1 MIHLSN
7 LRFSYK
13 KKKIYEDFSL
23 SLEKPGIYGLFG
35 PNGSGKSTLLKMMS
49 GLLFA
54 QAGYIEVLGCV
65 PARREPKFLEQ
76 VYFVPEEFHLPN
88 IGMAALLKTHAPF
101 YPAFSRA
108 AFENYVGMF
117 DVPMDTGFG
126 SMSLGQKK
134 KAVIA
139 FALATNTPL
148 LILDEP
154 TNGLDILGR
163 SQFKEIM
170 SRPEHRQRT
179 VIIST
184 HQAHD
189 LQSLI
194 DHVLFVNQG
203 RLDLSI
209 DIHSLRARLDM
220 GVADERAALV
230 NPLYVEALG
239 SQWAYVRSNRS
250 EEPGSVQLELLYK
263 ALSVRREPVLAAL
276 TGAGEQ
282 ESETA
287 A

>member
-1 MIHLSN
+1 MIHIANLS
-7 LRFSYK
+7 FSYK
-13 KKKIYEDFSL
+13 RKKIYENFSL
-23 SLEKPGIYGLFG
+23 SLDKPGIYGLFG

-54 QAGYIEVLGCV
+54 DKGNIDVLGCK
-65 PARREPKFLEQ
+65 PAKRQPKFLEQ

-101 YPAFSRA
+101 YPAFSA
-108 AFENYVGMF
+108 EAFQNYAGMF
-117 DVPMDTGFG
+117 DIPMDLEFA

-139 FALATNTPL
+139 FALATNTPVL
-148 LILDEP
+148 MLDEP

-209 DIHSLRARLDM
+209 DIQSLRARLDM
-220 GVADERAALV
+220 GVVDDQAAV
-230 NPLYVEALG
+230 AEPLYIEALG
-239 SQWAYVRSNRS
+239 QQWAYVCANRGDA
-250 EEPGSVQLELLYK
+250 PGSIQLELLYK
-263 ALSVRREPVLAAL
+263 ALSVKREPVLAAIN
-276 TGAGEQ
+276 AAVPQEQ
-282 ESETA
+282 EA
-287 A
+287 AR

>member
-1 MIHLSN
+1 MIQISN
-7 LRFSYK
+7 LFFSYK
-13 KKKIYEDFSL
+13 RKKLYEDFSL
-23 SLEKPGIYGLFG
+23 SLNKPGIYGLFG
-35 PNGSGKSTLLKMMS
+35 PNGSGKSTLLKVMS

-54 QAGYIEVLGCV
+54 DKGDIEVLGCK
-65 PARREPKFLEQ
+65 PAKRQPKFLEQ

-101 YPAFSRA
+101 YPAFSRE
-108 AFENYVGMF
+108 AFESYAGMF
-117 DVPMDTGFG
+117 EIPMDMGFA

-194 DHVLFVNQG
+194 DHVLFINQG
-203 RLDLSI
+203 KLDLSI
-209 DIHSLRARLDM
+209 DIQNLRTKLDM
-220 GVADERAALV
+220 GVADDQTAVV

-239 SQWAYVRSNRS
+239 QQLAYVCANRSN
-250 EEPGSVQLELLYK
+250 ELGSIQLELLYK
-263 ALSVRREPVLAAL
+263 ALSIKRTEVLAAINAASSQ
-276 TGAGEQ
+276 GQ
-282 ESETA
+282 EVA
-287 A
+287 L

>member
-1 MIHLSN
+1 L
-7 LRFSYK
+7 
-13 KKKIYEDFSL
+13 D
-23 SLEKPGIYGLFG
+23 KPGIYGLFG

-54 QAGYIEVLGCV
+54 DKGSIEVLGCK
-65 PARREPKFLEQ
+65 PAKRQPRFLEQ
-76 VYFVPEEFHLPN
+76 VYFVPEEFHLPH

-101 YPAFSRA
+101 YPAFSRD
-108 AFENYVGMF
+108 AFQSYAGMF
-117 DVPMDTGFG
+117 EIPMDLGFA

-148 LILDEP
+148 LMLDEP

-203 RLDLSI
+203 KLDLSI
-209 DIHSLRARLDM
+209 GIQSLRARLDM
-220 GVADERAALV
+220 GVVDDQAAVAD
-230 NPLYVEALG
+230 PLYMEALG
-239 SQWAYVRSNRS
+239 QQWAYIQANRS
-250 EEPGSVQLELLYK
+250 GEPGSIQLELLYK
-263 ALSVRREPVLAAL
+263 ALSVKREPVLAAIHTAL
-276 TGAGEQ
+276 SKEQ
-282 ESETA
+282 EA
-287 A
+287 AP